1 MPDQR
6 LKYFTFFQCFASS
19 CLELRTALNTE
30 QKDSLYCPHLVEAQ
44 NALTNGEYAD
54 KKTLELETLK
64 KLVKGEEII
73 KELTEASSA
82 GKIDVW
88 ELPDKIFIVPSF
100 APPSHESPI
109 EYIHVKNES
118 CPLSKCKQI
127 KSKLHTL
134 TKKEQPL
141 CIHTILVLSAVQVEG
156 SSKGNEQSSTKK
168 VSIPK
173 LDRDITT
180 KIVMNQISEHFPSL
194 TKMESTG
201 FVKKSRRYIEKLF
214 ASKSVINETILK
226 LTPTWCTSCPGSQL
240 EDWPFK
246 PKQSFLFSL
255 GHLIKIEIPLKF
267 CRSCRAVFYPGIVEF

>member
-1 MPDQR
+1 M
-6 LKYFTFFQCFASS
+6 A
-19 CLELRTALNTE
+19 
-30 QKDSLYCPHLVEAQ
+30 AQ
-44 NALTNGEYAD
+44 NALTDGEYAD
-54 KKTLELETLK
+54 KKTLELDTLK
-64 KLVKGEEII
+64 KLVKSDEVI

-100 APPSHESPI
+100 SPPSHESPV
-109 EYIHVKNES
+109 EYIHVKDDN
-118 CPLSKCKQI
+118 CPLSKCRQG

-134 TKKEQPL
+134 AKKEQPL
-141 CIHTILVLSAVQVEG
+141 CVHNILVHSTVQVQG
-156 SSKGNEQSSTKK
+156 SSKSSTKK
-168 VSIPK
+168 VAVPK

-214 ASKSVINETILK
+214 VNANVLNETILK
-226 LTPTWCTSCPGSQL
+226 QTLTRCTSCPQSLL

-255 GHLIKIEIPLKF
+255 GHLMKIEIPLKF
-267 CRSCRAVFYPGIVEF
+267 CRSCRAVFYPGIVECKSKGGVDLVDGHGILLISKSFNSTHFSVICNQNSLFF